1 MKHIIPIL
9 LGLAVVLS
17 SVPTQFGGAA
27 SATSPDDLA
36 IWREFV
42 AALKA
47 DSLAVERI
55 HPPKPLTAESQ
66 LALLKGFTKGAAW
79 EEWEVAPE
87 IVRFENLVSFFI
99 TLGQKRNSP
108 WTYTFNFE
116 VEDGRWYYRFLE
128 GIFLRLDKV
137 ISLPADAAA
146 FPDRPGES
154 KNWMRQEI
162 YWSEQVRLFNFLSRE
177 IGQEGA
183 WRWVKTGPGNGVG
196 YVLGATTWV
205 PYFPPHRAFIFYL
218 CWEQAKLQ
226 GENITLEKVDDHEA
240 VVRLDDST
248 YFSLYQR
255 ASHLK
260 TQISFEDY
268 CKIFETIWQDR
279 AAAAGWK
286 LTVDGQGRKIYLRF
300 SR

>member
-9 LGLAVVLS
+9 LGLIIFPGSLPAL
-17 SVPTQFGGAA
+17 FGDAA
-27 SATSPDDLA
+27 LTTSPDDLA
-36 IWREFV
+36 IWKEFV
-42 AALKA
+42 AALKTNSLTA
-47 DSLAVERI
+47 DRI

-66 LALLKGFTKGAAW
+66 LALLQGFSKSADW

-87 IVRFENLVSFFI
+87 IVRYDNLVSFFI
-99 TLGQKRNSP
+99 TLGRTKNSP

-116 VEDGRWYYRFLE
+116 VENGRWYYRFLE
-128 GIFLRLDKV
+128 GIFLRLDQV
-137 ISLPADAAA
+137 TSLPADAAA
-146 FPDRPGES
+146 FPDRPDES

-177 IGQEGA
+177 IGREGA
-183 WRWVKTGPGNGVG
+183 WRWVKTGPGNGLG

-240 VVRLDDST
+240 VVRLDDSI

-260 TQISFEDY
+260 TQISLEDY

-286 LTVDGQGRKIYLRF
+286 LAIDGRGRQIYLRF